1 MKLRVAILVALVAAY
16 IAALRLTGVAQGGL
30 GAQGQGS
37 RPRDWTQ
44 DMAMKITEPFTLASV
59 GDVIIVRPAS
69 TSADPGL
76 LAPRRR

>member
-16 IAALRLTGVAQGGL
+16 VGALHLTGVAQGGAA
-30 GAQGQGS
+30 AQGQGS

-59 GDVIIVRPAS
+59 VDLFGTTYKAALGSAS
-69 TSADPGL
+69 
-76 LAPRRR
+76 